1 MTSRRRLRLPGRRD
15 DDARS
20 RRVAEVMT
28 VVERFVYDLGLMSA
42 GASVDLERY
51 VDPAAAARLRHA
63 LRPAVGAD
71 VSTRPDYGE
80 YAQLRIEGDLLDP
93 DVPVLAVVELDDR
106 STRVDASGHAVVR
119 LRRRLRLL
127 LVLDPESTRVLDHR
141 LEIA

>member
-1 MTSRRRLRLPGRRD
+1 MSPLARVRLPGRQA

-20 RRVAEVMT
+20 RRVAEVLT
-28 VVERFVYDLGLMSA
+28 VVERFVYDLGQLSA
-42 GASVDLERY
+42 GGSVDLEGY

-63 LRPAVGAD
+63 VGPAVGAE

-80 YAQLRIEGDLLDP
+80 YAQVRIEGDLLDP
-93 DVPVLAVVELDDR
+93 DMPTLTVVELDDR
-106 STRVDASGHAVVR
+106 STRVDASGHTVVR

-127 LVLDPESTRVLDHR
+127 LVLEPATTRVLDHR